1 MSVELHTHVI
11 SFDVPFPADYG
22 GVIDVFYKVRALHE
36 AGVKVHLHCFEY
48 GRPPQQELHRYCE
61 EVYYYSRQNAKSMLF
76 NTLPYI
82 VLSRQSEELKQ
93 RLLKDNYPILF
104 EGLHST
110 FYLSDPDLATR
121 HKLSMTIMKVSRL
134 SKKIFSSVITF
145 STKPESY

>member
-22 GVIDVFYKVRALHE
+22 GVIDVFYKVRARHE

-104 EGLHST
+104 
-110 FYLSDPDLATR
+110 
-121 HKLSMTIMKVSRL
+121 
-134 SKKIFSSVITF
+134 
-145 STKPESY
+145 